1 MNKSKLFAILLLQ
14 ILCVG
19 FGQMLQAQTS
29 KNNKHYKLAATVK
42 PTDYEQGKI
51 LVKLKPDIQQ
61 LITQPSLV
69 AAKWQTALEKNGST
83 TFGSLFTAQDAA
95 QQKLEQNLQNQ
106 QGGRANNT
114 QKSGVDLSLFYQ
126 AAYNPNKVDIE
137 TAISNLYATGLVQ
150 YAEPAFIR
158 QNFYKPNDNLLPEQT
173 WLSRVKAEE
182 AWDTSK
188 GDSSVVIAIVDSGV
202 QLNHPDLKNKIKYNL
217 KETINGIDDDNDGF
231 IDNTRGWDYAG
242 ADFNALK
249 SDNNPTI
256 FGDNNTHGS
265 AVAGCAAADT
275 DNKIGGAGLGFNC
288 KILPIKHAADNDT
301 RGQGGSNQGLYGTF
315 LGILYAANHGASI
328 INCSYGSDD
337 YSQTEQDVVNYATID
352 KGCLVVAAAGN
363 SGKREAS
370 YPASYNYVLSIGA
383 TEPTDKKAS
392 FSTYHFTVDLSAP
405 GTQIYTTHY
414 DATYDN
420 TDGTSF
426 SSPITAG
433 AAGLLKA
440 MYPNFSGLQIGEL
453 LRTTA
458 DDNIVVTGSIKKEE
472 MGNGRLNIQRATKE
486 KPFAIKLI
494 NYEVLNDRGSN
505 AQAGDTATL
514 SGDFLNYLFATTPKL
529 KVTLS
534 SANSAIQV
542 LNGEVN
548 LGLMQMMQRTNNRST
563 PFRIALQKNV
573 PKDTE
578 VILRLDYEDE
588 GKVDR
593 QFIAVTLNPSYYI
606 INKNSMTT
614 SIGSIGRIGYEDIGK
629 QTGGVGF
636 VYNGT
641 PILYELGLM
650 VGISNTQVPNTV
662 RSTGNGIFAN
672 DFQPVNFVSEV
683 LPSKVS
689 SYDLQGIINDN
700 SASTRKI
707 GVTINYKSF
716 VWAGV
721 PNDKYFIVEYT
732 IRNTRGTNI
741 DNLAIG
747 LFADWDLSE
756 NGGEDKADWDNDN
769 RLGYIYHTASTGI
782 YGGIQLLNNNLAPNY
797 YAIDNDDNVGVG
809 VYSSNTDKGF
819 TDTEKYKTLSNGL
832 AKIKAGDKETKGQDV
847 SHVVAAGGIKIA
859 ANDSVKVAFAFLAG
873 DNLQDLKNS
882 AKAANIMYN
891 QTLKASQ
898 PLTTNAVVCYDSK
911 ATLTATGASK
921 LNWYN
926 SITGGKLIATGT
938 SYTTT
943 ALKTD
948 STFYVSNA
956 EQPFESVRT
965 PASVRLATI
974 PEVLVNGNLSICK
987 GEKVR
992 LTATRGQTFIWLN
1005 GATSRSIEVSAAG
1018 TYSVRIASQNPT
1030 CVSNSQPIV
1039 ITEKTAPEANFSSS
1053 ISTVDLANNMAI
1065 TFTDRSTNAAKWAWD
1080 FGEGSTS
1087 TEKNPVITFKKFGDF
1102 VVQLTVTSAE
1112 GCTSTLSKPFVVTG
1126 NENHVF
1132 ASQINLFP
1140 NPNNGDFALKIDNQ
1154 ALGLVQI
1161 KIYNQLGILVWEQN
1175 NPKANANAEINLQ
1188 LPHLPAGLYSVHL
1201 QNGKSW
1207 AVKKMQLLR
1216 E

>member
-1 MNKSKLFAILLLQ
+1 MNKFKLFAILLLP

-51 LVKLKPDIQQ
+51 LVKLKLDIQQ
-61 LITQPSLV
+61 LIAQPSLV
-69 AAKWQTALEKNGST
+69 AAKWQTALEKNGNT
-83 TFGSLFTAQDAA
+83 AFGTLFTAQDAA
-95 QQKLEQNLQNQ
+95 QQKLQENSQNQ

-126 AAYNPNKVDIE
+126 AAYNPQKIDIE

-158 QNFYKPNDNLLPEQT
+158 QNFYKPNDNLLSEQT

-182 AWDTSK
+182 AWDISK

-202 QLNHPDLKNKIKYNL
+202 QLDHPDLKNKIKYNL

-242 ADFNALK
+242 ADWQALK

-256 FGDNNTHGS
+256 FGYNNTHGL

-301 RGQGGSNQGLYGTF
+301 RGPGGSNKGLYGTL

-328 INCSYGSDD
+328 INCSYGSND
-337 YSQTEQDVVNYATID
+337 YSQIEQDVVNYATLD

-363 SGKREAS
+363 SGKREAE
-370 YPASYNYVLSIGA
+370 YPAAYNNVLSIGA
-383 TEPTDKKAS
+383 TELTDQKAT

-420 TDGTSF
+420 TQGTSF

-440 MYPNFSGLQIGEL
+440 IYPNFSGLQIGEL

-458 DDNIVVTGSIKKEE
+458 DDNILVTGSIKKEE
-472 MGNGRLNIQRATKE
+472 MGNGRLNIQRASKE
-486 KPFAIKLI
+486 KPFAVKLI
-494 NYEVLNDRGSN
+494 NYEILNDRGSN
-505 AQAGDTATL
+505 AQVGDTATFA
-514 SGDFLNYLFATTPKL
+514 GDFLNYLFPTSPKF

-534 SANSAIQV
+534 SDNPAITILQP
-542 LNGEVN
+542 N
-548 LGLMQMMQRTNNRST
+548 LTLGTLATMQTVENRSR
-563 PFRIALQKNV
+563 PFRVALQKNV
-573 PKDTE
+573 QKDTE
-578 VILRLDYEDE
+578 VILRLDYEDD
-588 GKVDR
+588 GKRDK
-593 QFIAVTLNPSYYI
+593 QFIAVTLNPSYYL
-606 INKNSMTT
+606 INKNSITT
-614 SIGSIGRIGYEDIGK
+614 SIGSIGRVGYDNLSKKIGGA
-629 QTGGVGF
+629 GF
-636 VYNGT
+636 VYNGSQ
-641 PILYELGLM
+641 ILFESGLM
-650 VGISNTQVPNTV
+650 LGISNTQVPNTV
-662 RSTGNGIFAN
+662 RSIGDGNFAN
-672 DFQPVNFVSEV
+672 DFQPVNFISEI

-689 SYDLQGIINDN
+689 AYDLQGSMNDN
-700 SASTRKI
+700 SAGTRKI

-741 DNLAIG
+741 DNLAVG

-756 NGGEDKADWDNDN
+756 NGTEDKADWDNEN
-769 RLGYIYHTASTGI
+769 RLGYIYHTASTGM
-782 YGGIQLLNNNLAPNY
+782 YAGIQLLNTTLAPNY
-797 YAIDNDDNVGVG
+797 YAIDNDDNVAVG
-809 VYSSNTDKGF
+809 NIIENIDRGF
-819 TDTEKYKTLSNGL
+819 TDAEKYKTLSNGL
-832 AKIKAGDKETKGQDV
+832 AKTKAGEKEAKGQDV

-891 QTLKASQ
+891 QTLKAPQ
-898 PLTTNAVVCYDSK
+898 PTVTDAKICFNSK
-911 ATLTATGASK
+911 ATLTATGANK
-921 LNWYN
+921 FKWYN
-926 SITGGKLIATGT
+926 SISGGKLIATGNT
-938 SYTTT
+938 YTTT
-943 ALKTD
+943 TLAAD
-948 STFYVSNA
+948 STVYVSNA

-965 PASVRLATI
+965 AANIRIATT
-974 PEVLVNGNLSICK
+974 PQVLVSGNNNICK
-987 GEKVR
+987 GENVR
-992 LTATRGQTFIWLN
+992 LTAAKGETFLWSN
-1005 GATSRSIEVSAAG
+1005 GATTKSIVVSSAG
-1018 TYSVRIASQNPT
+1018 SYSVTTRSQNPA

-1039 ITEKTAPEANFSSS
+1039 ITEKTAAEANFSSS
-1053 ISTVDLANNMAI
+1053 ISTVDLADNMAV
-1065 TFTDRSTNAAKWAWD
+1065 TFTDRSTNAVSWAWE

-1087 TEKNPVITFKKFGDF
+1087 TEKNPVITFKKFGNF
-1102 VVQLTVTSAE
+1102 VVKLTVTSAE
-1112 GCTSTLSKPFVVTG
+1112 GCTSTISKPFVVTG
-1126 NENHVF
+1126 NEDQVF

-1140 NPNNGDFALKIDNQ
+1140 NPNNGNFSLKIDNQ
-1154 ALGLVQI
+1154 ALNLVQI
-1161 KIYNQLGILVWEQN
+1161 KIYTQLGILVWEQN
-1175 NPKANANAEINLQ
+1175 SPKINSNAEINLQ
-1188 LPHLPAGLYSVHL
+1188 LPHLPTGLYSVHL

-1207 AVKKMQLLR
+1207 AVKKMQVLR
-1216 E
+1216 